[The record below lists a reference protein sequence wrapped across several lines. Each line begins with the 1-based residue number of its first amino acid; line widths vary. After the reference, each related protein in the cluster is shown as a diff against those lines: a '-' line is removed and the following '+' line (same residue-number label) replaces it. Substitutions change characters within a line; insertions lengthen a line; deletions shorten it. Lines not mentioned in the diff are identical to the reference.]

1 MQNTTISSIQPKTGN
16 FRSNFTQKNRPN
28 ANSTSRPKGKS
39 KYAKKARGNA
49 RKAPVAAKPRGPVND
64 YTSVC
69 CSVPAIKKACV
80 AVSKKD
86 ALTQTLGKFRCSACK
101 KRCKVTVSK
110 AKPAGEYTAD
120 SIKVLEGMT
129 PTEKRPEA
137 FVPEVSNVS

>member
-1 MQNTTISSIQPKTGN
+1 MQNSTSQKTPTGTGN
-16 FRSNFTQKNRPN
+16 SQSNFTQKNRPN
-28 ANSTSRPKGKS
+28 TNSTSRPKGKS

-49 RKAPVAAKPRGPVND
+49 KKAPVAAKPRGPVND
-64 YTSVC
+64 YTSEC
-69 CSVPAIKKACV
+69 HGAPAIKKACV